1 MDQIRSFREERVPL
15 GGARGGNTMTQSP
28 VSTTQEGM
36 ASARAEFEQ
45 KSGLFIQQ
53 LSSVNS
59 EMGTLQAS
67 WQGTASLNFN
77 AAMDNW
83 EQGFQRVINALNGM
97 IGSMGGNATMYAGQ
111 EDAASQIANNFG
123 NVVGGGAGQF
133 TPAGAPNAG
142 LPGMS

>member
-1 MDQIRSFREERVPL
+1 
-15 GGARGGNTMTQSP
+15 
-28 VSTTQEGM
+28 M

-97 IGSMGGNATMYAGQ
+97 IGSMGGNAAMYAGQ
-111 EDAASQIANNFG
+111 EDAASQIANSFG
-123 NVVGGGAGQF
+123 NALGDGAVQD
-133 TPAGAPNAG
+133 TSVRAPAAG